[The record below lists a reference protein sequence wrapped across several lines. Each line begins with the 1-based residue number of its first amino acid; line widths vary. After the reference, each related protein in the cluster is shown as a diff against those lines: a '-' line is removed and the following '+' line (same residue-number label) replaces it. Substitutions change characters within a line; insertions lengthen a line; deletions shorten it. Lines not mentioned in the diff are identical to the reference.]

1 MLGRPELVTDPRF
14 VTNPDRVAHDAELRA
29 IIEDVFAALTPDE
42 VAARLDAAGIASA
55 RLRTPAEFAA
65 HPQLAARDR
74 WREVDTPGG
83 PVRTLLPPVTVPGRE
98 PAMGAVPAPGQHTDS
113 VLAEFLPGE
122 DNMTTVEPSP
132 QPARYQL
139 VIDGQRTEAA
149 SGQRYNSVDPYLGSP
164 WASAADGDAADV
176 DAAVAAARRA
186 LAGEWGKLTGFGRA
200 RLMRKLGDLIARD
213 ADRLAEIETRDTGKL
228 LREMRGQLG
237 SIPEWFYYF
246 SGLADKLEGTTIPGD
261 KPNFLVYTRR
271 EPAGVVAAIVP
282 WNSPLLLLCW
292 KLAPALAAGCTM
304 VAKPSD
310 YSPAS
315 AVELAALMD
324 EAGFPPGVFNVV
336 TGFGPAVGKALAA
349 HPDVDKVAFTGSTAV
364 GAQVAAA
371 AAQNITGVLLELGGK
386 SAHLVF
392 DDADLD
398 AACNGVLAGVFAAT
412 GQTCMAGSRL
422 LVSRTVHDALVEK
435 ITERAR
441 AIKLGDPK
449 AAETEMGPV
458 ATEPQYRKVL
468 SFLDGASAEGAT
480 VAAGGAPD
488 EGLGGFFVQPTV
500 LTGVKPTMTVACEE
514 VFGPVLSVI
523 PFDTEEEALA
533 LANDTRYGL
542 AGAVWTKDIHRGH
555 RVAHAM
561 RTGTVWINAYRV
573 VGPDVPFGGYGASG
587 LGRENGIE
595 AVHEYTVTKA
605 IWVELTGGTRD
616 PFTIG

>member
-1 MLGRPELVTDPRF
+1 
-14 VTNPDRVAHDAELRA
+14 
-29 IIEDVFAALTPDE
+29 
-42 VAARLDAAGIASA
+42 
-55 RLRTPAEFAA
+55 
-65 HPQLAARDR
+65 
-74 WREVDTPGG
+74 
-83 PVRTLLPPVTVPGRE
+83 
-98 PAMGAVPAPGQHTDS
+98 
-113 VLAEFLPGE
+113 
-122 DNMTTVEPSP
+122 MTTLETSTDQP
-132 QPARYQL
+132 QYQL
-139 VIDGQRTEAA
+139 VIDGRRVEAA
-149 SGQRYNSVDPYLGSP
+149 SGQRYDTVDPYLGAP
-164 WASAADGDAADV
+164 WASAADGGAADV

-186 LAGEWGKLTGFGRA
+186 LAGPWGQLTGFGRA
-200 RLMRKLGDLIARD
+200 RLMRRLAELITRD
-213 ADRLAEIETRDTGKL
+213 APRLAEIETRDTGKL
-228 LREMRGQLG
+228 LREMGGQLG
-237 SIPEWFYYF
+237 AIPEWLYYF
-246 SGLADKLEGTTIPGD
+246 SGLADKIEGSTIPGD

-315 AVELAALMD
+315 AVELATLMD

-336 TGFGPAVGKALAA
+336 TGFGPAVGRALAA
-349 HPDVDKVAFTGSTAV
+349 HPGIDKIAFTGSTLV
-364 GAQVAAA
+364 GAEVAKAAA
-371 AAQNITGVLLELGGK
+371 ANITGVLLELGGK

-422 LVSRTVHDALVEK
+422 LVSRGVHDALVDK
-435 ITERAR
+435 IAERAR
-441 AIKLGDPK
+441 SIRLGDPR

-468 SFLDGASAEGAT
+468 SFLQAAAGEGAT
-480 VAAGGAPD
+480 VAAGGRAD
-488 EGLGGFFVQPTV
+488 DALGGYFVQPTV
-500 LTGVKPTMTVACEE
+500 LTNVKPTMTVACEE

-523 PFDTEEEALA
+523 GFDTEDEAIA
-533 LANDTRYGL
+533 LANDSRYGL

-561 RTGTVWINAYRV
+561 RAGTVWINAYRI
-573 VGPDVPFGGYGASG
+573 VGPDVPFGGFGLSG

-595 AVHEYTVTKA
+595 AVHEYTQTKA

-616 PFTIG
+616 PFTLG